1 MGQPGLPRFAPA
13 PAVPEIAPQSWG
25 REKPSTEPGECVA
38 EGRPLL
44 VVGANAHTL
53 AGHPPAGL
61 APDAVLIEGSRIT
74 EVGRAAE
81 LRARM
86 PRADVLDLPGT
97 TLTPG
102 LTDAHIHLT
111 EWAVGRSQT
120 DLSEAASPEAA
131 AALVAGSAGAGGW
144 IRGRGWDP
152 HRWGGQE
159 PHRRLLD
166 AVLGERP
173 AALQSHDMHGLW
185 VNSAAL
191 AAVGITA
198 ATPDPEGG
206 LIGRDAAGEPTGLLL
221 ERAGELV
228 TAVIPRSSED
238 DVVAAVRAAQGVLH
252 GFGITGVHSFPGIAL
267 PEPGSYTVLAR
278 LFREGGL
285 RLRILQHIRFE
296 KLDAAIA
303 IGARS
308 GTGGEWIRTGGVKL
322 FLDGA
327 LGSRTAWMREPYEGS
342 DAFGVSLLPE
352 AEFRAIVALAAE
364 AGIACAVHAIGDA
377 AVSLA
382 LRVLAD
388 PAVRVPSLAHRIEH
402 VQCLPPEQVADA
414 ARAGIVC
421 SVQPCH
427 LITDWRAADRHWG
440 PERARWSYAF
450 GSLARTGAVLA
461 FGSDAPVEPVDP
473 RRSLFAAV
481 QRQDLQGEPAAGWYP
496 QERLDAT
503 AALHGFTTGP
513 AQAAGLAG
521 RAGVLAPGAFG
532 DVVAW
537 DRDPLACEPGGL
549 LELRAAATIV
559 GGELVHC

>member
-1 MGQPGLPRFAPA
+1 
-13 PAVPEIAPQSWG
+13 
-25 REKPSTEPGECVA
+25 
-38 EGRPLL
+38 
-44 VVGANAHTL
+44 
-53 AGHPPAGL
+53 
-61 APDAVLIEGSRIT
+61 
-74 EVGRAAE
+74 
-81 LRARM
+81 
-86 PRADVLDLPGT
+86 
-97 TLTPG
+97 
-102 LTDAHIHLT
+102 
-111 EWAVGRSQT
+111 
-120 DLSEAASPEAA
+120 
-131 AALVAGSAGAGGW
+131 
-144 IRGRGWDP
+144 
-152 HRWGGQE
+152 
-159 PHRRLLD
+159 
-166 AVLGERP
+166 VLGERP

-191 AAVGITA
+191 AAAGITA

-228 TAVIPRSSED
+228 TAVIPRPSED

-308 GTGGEWIRTGGVKL
+308 GAGGEWIRTGGVKL

-388 PAVRVPSLAHRIEH
+388 LAVRVPSLPHRIEH
-402 VQCLPPEQVADA
+402 VQCLPPERVADA
-414 ARAGIVC
+414 ARA
-421 SVQPCH
+421 H
-427 LITDWRAADRHWG
+427 RLLRAAVPPDHR
-440 PERARWSYAF
+440 
-450 GSLARTGAVLA
+450 LARG
-461 FGSDAPVEPVDP
+461 
-473 RRSLFAAV
+473 
-481 QRQDLQGEPAAGWYP
+481 
-496 QERLDAT
+496 
-503 AALHGFTTGP
+503 GP
-513 AQAAGLAG
+513 ALGSGARAGVTRSVLRAPARSWHSGRIAG
-521 RAGVLAPGAFG
+521 RAGGPRRRPVRGRAAPGP
-532 DVVAW
+532 AW
-537 DRDPLACEPGGL
+537 
-549 LELRAAATIV
+549 
-559 GGELVHC
+559 